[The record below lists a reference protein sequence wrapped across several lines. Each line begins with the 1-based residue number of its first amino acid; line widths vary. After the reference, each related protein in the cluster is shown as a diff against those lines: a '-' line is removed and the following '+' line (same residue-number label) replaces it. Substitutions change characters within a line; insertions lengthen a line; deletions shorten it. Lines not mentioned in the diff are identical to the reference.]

1 MYWEGF
7 KMSINQLIL
16 RNLKKNLKNYYL
28 YVFALIFSASLYFAF
43 VTLQYDPALD
53 EAEGTVKGA
62 ASIKAASILLVAIVS
77 IFLLYA
83 NSIFIK
89 RRSKEIGLFQLIGMT
104 KNRIFR
110 ILSVENLILYF
121 CSVFLGIFVGFAASK
136 LIIMILFKIMG
147 VQAIATLTFSF
158 QPLVQ
163 TLLVFSAIYLLI
175 MLMNYAFIKRQ
186 TILSLFRVTSMTE
199 GKVKKVSMVEM
210 IIGIFGI
217 MLIITGYVVSS
228 KLFDG
233 AFTQMTELFMAMIVI
248 LATVIIGTYLFY
260 KGSVSFI
267 FNIVR
272 KKKNGYLNINEVLS
286 LSSIMFRMKSNAILL
301 TIITT
306 VSALAIG
313 LLSLSYI
320 SYYSAERM
328 AQSSIPTD
336 FSMTDKGDADAF
348 KEALSDS
355 KIDYDAKVIDVIQVD
370 VNVKEIMETSLEGV
384 NFDSGIMTVPVISD
398 ESVKGINLA
407 EDETLFS
414 GYSNMMENVI
424 SLKDSGKIELKGK
437 NEVIPQTYMGLND
450 DTFLS
455 YYFTSGGLPVAIV
468 DQTIFD
474 RLKKDVDPKIQKV
487 SSVNIGIDVKDEAEL
502 EKANDLFKKMSFKEE
517 HVNDSQLEM
526 FNTQKKNMGLIMFIV
541 GFLGLTFLI
550 TSGCILYFKQMDES
564 EGEKPNYTILRKLG
578 FTRGDLLRG
587 IQAKQVFNFG
597 IPLIVGLLHSYFAV
611 QSGWF
616 LFGTE
621 VWTPMIIVMALYT
634 ALYSIFGILSV
645 FHYKKVIKESL

>member
-1 MYWEGF
+1 
-7 KMSINQLIL
+7 MSINQLIL

-28 YVFALIFSASLYFAF
+28 YVFALVFSASLYFAF
-43 VTLQYDPALD
+43 VTLQYDPSLD

-147 VQAIATLTFSF
+147 VEAIATLNFSF

-163 TLLVFSAIYLLI
+163 TVLVFSAIYLLI

-199 GKVKKVSMVEM
+199 GKVKKVSMFEM

-217 MLIITGYVVSS
+217 ILIIAGYVVSS

-320 SYYSAERM
+320 SYYSAEKM

-348 KEALSDS
+348 EEALSDS

-384 NFDSGIMTVPVISD
+384 NFDSDIMTVPVISD

-414 GYSNMMENVI
+414 GYSNMMEKVI

-474 RLKKDVDPKIQKV
+474 RLKKDVNPKIQKV

-502 EKANDLFKKMSFKEE
+502 EKANDLFRKMNFKEE
-517 HVNDSQLEM
+517 HVNDSQLEN
-526 FNTQKKNMGLIMFIV
+526 FTNQKKNMGLMMFIV

-564 EGEKPNYTILRKLG
+564 EGEKSNYTILRKLG

-597 IPLIVGLLHSYFAV
+597 IPLVVGLLHSYFAV

-616 LFGTE
+616 FFGTE

>member
-1 MYWEGF
+1 
-7 KMSINQLIL
+7 MSINQLIF

-28 YVFALIFSASLYFAF
+28 YVFALVFSASLYFAF
-43 VTLQYDPALD
+43 VTLQYDPSLD

-62 ASIKAASILLVAIVS
+62 AAIKAASILLVAIVS

-147 VQAIATLTFSF
+147 VEAIATLQFSF

-163 TLLVFSAIYLLI
+163 TILVFSAIYLFI
-175 MLMNYAFIKRQ
+175 MLMNYAFIRRQ

-199 GKVKKVSMVEM
+199 GKVKKVSMFEM

-217 MLIITGYVVSS
+217 ILIIAGYAVSA

-233 AFTQMTELFMAMIVI
+233 AFSDMTELFMAMVFI

-267 FNIVR
+267 FNIIR

-286 LSSIMFRMKSNAILL
+286 LSSIMFRMKSNAVLL

-320 SYYSAERM
+320 SYYSAEKS
-328 AQSSIPTD
+328 AKSSIPTD
-336 FSMTDKGDADAF
+336 FSMTDMKDADAF
-348 KEALSDS
+348 KEALSAS
-355 KIDYDAKVIDVIQVD
+355 KIDYDEKVIDVIQVD
-370 VNVKEIMETSLEGV
+370 ANVKEIMETSLDEV
-384 NFDSGIMTVPVISD
+384 NFDPNIMTVPVISD

-414 GYSNMMENVI
+414 GYSNMMEKVM

-437 NEVIPQTYMGLND
+437 NEVIPLTYMGLKD
-450 DTFLS
+450 DTFLH
-455 YYFTSGGLPVAIV
+455 YYFTHGGLPVVIV
-468 DQTIFD
+468 DQTIFN
-474 RLKKDVDPKIQKV
+474 RLKKDVDPKIQMV

-502 EKANDLFKKMSFKEE
+502 KKANDIFNKMSFKEE

-541 GFLGLTFLI
+541 GFLGLTFLV

-564 EGEKPNYTILRKLG
+564 ENEKSNYTILRKLG
-578 FTRGDLLRG
+578 FTRGDLLKG

-616 LFGTE
+616 FFGTE

>member
-1 MYWEGF
+1 
-7 KMSINQLIL
+7 MSINQLIL

-28 YVFALIFSASLYFAF
+28 YVFALVFSASLYFAF

-147 VQAIATLTFSF
+147 VEAIATLNFSF

-175 MLMNYAFIKRQ
+175 MLMNYAFIKKQ

-217 MLIITGYVVSS
+217 ALIIAGYVISS

-320 SYYSAERM
+320 SYYSAEKM

-336 FSMTDKGDADAF
+336 FSMTDMGDADKF

-384 NFDSGIMTVPVISD
+384 NFDSDIMTVPVISD

-414 GYSNMMENVI
+414 GYSSMMEKVI

-437 NEVIPQTYMGLND
+437 NEVIPQTYIGLND

-502 EKANDLFKKMSFKEE
+502 EKANDLFKRMSFKEE

-564 EGEKPNYTILRKLG
+564 EGEKSNYTILRKLG

-597 IPLIVGLLHSYFAV
+597 IPLVVGLLHSYFAV